1 MKSYIVIFF
10 LGFCINTNGRNT
22 IKVDNFLEIIQIQT
36 TPDTTRIKTY
46 FNKGVSL
53 LEKLEYEKAYKNI
66 YLGLQEAKE
75 IGDENLIALGNYYL
89 GFYFYQLSDMPQAL
103 TYVNKALAGFER
115 FDKKADVAKCYY
127 TLGKI
132 YKNISDFEKALSFS
146 FKALRINQEIK
157 LELDIV
163 KSFTLIGAVYL
174 VTGDYID
181 AEINFKNALKLQEDN
196 NDFKGLIS
204 SYRNLGVLNQ
214 KRGNYEEALKYFHS
228 GLINIDRLPS
238 SAIDKIDIIDIKAI
252 LIGNIGSTLR
262 SQGKYNASL
271 DFLFQSLK
279 IKKEELKRNS
289 STAHTC
295 NDIAETFMQLKNYS
309 KAKEYALEALILA
322 KNTNVNQEK
331 YAYFLISECDYELQ
345 NYKGSYDN
353 FKKYNSLKDSVFSV
367 QKAARINEMQ
377 IQYETEKRDLKI
389 ENQNASIG
397 LLNLQNKNKTQLMI
411 FGSIGLL
418 VLFSGILLY
427 RSFNNTKKRAIA
439 QQEFS
444 QELIK
449 SQEQERTRIAK
460 DLHDGVGQQL
470 TLLKLKAQNDNQ
482 TELSGLVGNALE
494 EVRSVSR
501 DLYPVTLTKL
511 GLTVSVEELLL
522 EIDEETDLFVSLE
535 IDNVNDSFNEMES
548 LNFYRFIQESV
559 NNVLKHANAKTL
571 IVNIL
576 KQSDSIDVLIKD
588 NGQGFEMSK
597 MIGQNSLGLK
607 TMAERINILK
617 GNLALKSKLEEG
629 TSIVVQIPV

>member
-1 MKSYIVIFF
+1 LKFYIVIFF

-22 IKVDNFLEIIQIQT
+22 IKVDNFLEIVQIQAIPNT
-36 TPDTTRIKTY
+36 TGIKTY
-46 FNKGVSL
+46 FNKGISSL
-53 LEKLEYEKAYKNI
+53 KNLEYEKAYRNI
-66 YLGLQEAKE
+66 DLGLQEAKE
-75 IGDENLIALGNYYL
+75 IGDEHLIALGNYYL
-89 GFYFYQLSDMPQAL
+89 GSYFYQLSDMPQAL

-115 FDKKADVAKCYY
+115 LDKKADVAKCYY

-132 YKNISDFEKALSFS
+132 YKNISDYEKALLFS
-146 FKALRINQEIK
+146 FKSLRINEEIK
-157 LELDIV
+157 LEFGTIR
-163 KSFTLIGAVYL
+163 SFTLIGAVYL
-174 VTGDYID
+174 RTGDYLD
-181 AEINFKNALKLQEDN
+181 AELNFKNALKLQEDN
-196 NDFKGLIS
+196 NDIKGLIS
-204 SYRNLGVLNQ
+204 SNRNLGVLNQ
-214 KRGNYEEALKYFHS
+214 KRENYEEALKHFHS
-228 GLINIDRLPS
+228 GLVNIDQLPS
-238 SAIDKIDIIDIKAI
+238 NVIDKIDIIDVKAI
-252 LIGNIGSTLR
+252 LLGNIGSTLR

-279 IKKEELKRNS
+279 IKKELKRNS

-295 NDIAETFMQLKNYS
+295 NDIAETFMQLNNYA
-309 KAKEYALEALILA
+309 KAKEYALEAANLS

-331 YAYFLISECDYELQ
+331 FAYFLMSKCDYALQ

-397 LLNLQNKNKTQLMI
+397 LLNLQNKNKTQLLI
-411 FGSIGLL
+411 FGSIGFL
-418 VLFSGILLY
+418 VLFGGILLY

-511 GLTVSVEELLL
+511 GLTLSVEELLL

-548 LNFYRFIQESV
+548 LNFYRFIQESL

-576 KQSDSIDVLIKD
+576 KQSDGIDVLIKD

-617 GNLALKSKLEEG
+617 GNLALKSKMEEG
-629 TSIVVQIPV
+629 TSILVQIPV

>member
-1 MKSYIVIFF
+1 LKFYIVIFF

-22 IKVDNFLEIIQIQT
+22 IKVDNFLEIVQIQAIPNT
-36 TPDTTRIKTY
+36 TGIKTY
-46 FNKGVSL
+46 FNKGISSL
-53 LEKLEYEKAYKNI
+53 KNLEYEKAYRNI
-66 YLGLQEAKE
+66 DLGLQEAKE
-75 IGDENLIALGNYYL
+75 IGDEHLIALGNYYL
-89 GFYFYQLSDMPQAL
+89 GSYFYQLSDMPQAL

-115 FDKKADVAKCYY
+115 LDKKADVAKCYY

-132 YKNISDFEKALSFS
+132 YKNISDYEKALLFS
-146 FKALRINQEIK
+146 FKSLRINEEIK
-157 LELDIV
+157 LEFGTIR
-163 KSFTLIGAVYL
+163 SFTLIGAVYL
-174 VTGDYID
+174 RTGDYLD
-181 AEINFKNALKLQEDN
+181 AELNFKNALKLQEDN
-196 NDFKGLIS
+196 NDIKGLIS
-204 SYRNLGVLNQ
+204 SNRNLGVLNQ
-214 KRGNYEEALKYFHS
+214 KRENYEEALKHFHS
-228 GLINIDRLPS
+228 GLVNIDQLPS
-238 SAIDKIDIIDIKAI
+238 NVIDKIDIIDVKAI
-252 LIGNIGSTLR
+252 LLGNIGSTLR

-279 IKKEELKRNS
+279 IKKELKRNS

-295 NDIAETFMQLKNYS
+295 NDIAETFMQLNNYA
-309 KAKEYALEALILA
+309 KAKEYALEAANLS

-331 YAYFLISECDYELQ
+331 FAYFLMSKCDYALQ

-397 LLNLQNKNKTQLMI
+397 LLNLQNKNKTQLLI
-411 FGSIGLL
+411 FGSIGFL
-418 VLFSGILLY
+418 VLFGGILLY

-511 GLTVSVEELLL
+511 GLTLSVEELLL

-548 LNFYRFIQESV
+548 LNFYRFIQESL

-576 KQSDSIDVLIKD
+576 KQSDGIDVLIKD

-607 TMAERINILK
+607 TMAERINMLE
-617 GNLALKSKLEEG
+617 GNLALKSNMEEG
-629 TSIVVQIPV
+629 TSILVQIPV